1 MSRLL
6 CNDDDNRK
14 RAAPKP
20 KENITDKEIYEVI
33 ESCCKTSSDKP
44 STTDLYDRIEDLQF
58 ELECCQEDSKAIG
71 TRIQALTRLLEAID
85 VDRFQGDNKV
95 YLMNILK
102 KIKQLLS

>member
-6 CNDDDNRK
+6 CNDDERK
-14 RAAPKP
+14 LSSKP
-20 KENITDKEIYEVI
+20 TENITDKEIYEVI

-71 TRIQALTRLLEAID
+71 KRIQALTRLLEAID
-85 VDRFQGDNKV
+85 IERFKGDNKV
-95 YLMNILK
+95 YLINILK